1 MITFF
6 RIIAFLEGVSYLI
19 LIFLAVPVKYFLY
32 NDFLVKIF
40 GMPHGVLFVL
50 YLLIAFIFQTTQ
62 KKWTKKEFLIVT
74 IASLVPFGT
83 FYIDRNYLRSFRCK

>member
-6 RIIAFLEGVSYLI
+6 RIIAFLEGLSYLI

-62 KKWTKKEFLIVT
+62 NKWTKKEFLIVT

-83 FYIDRNYLRSFRCK
+83 FYIEYKYLNNN